1 MSERALCLSVSLS
14 LSHSPSLYSENDY
27 LVVPD
32 QPWLDGINGGDGLI
46 KQFVAMPLGMGYTV
60 EGHVTGKEEFGG
72 LQLIVFDSKPKM
84 MDKHL
89 KNFYA
94 DRKKQKQSW
103 SYDDDNDNDER
114 EDYECN
120 IPLGKT
126 RGSSARRS
134 KPKGGRAL
142 EMGLAAGAKMKQKI
156 YEDKYGI
163 DAWDQE
169 ASGGIYIHIVNSDMF
184 YKITKKTPPPSPISA
199 KTYSSY
205 GYPWF
210 DLYDEDTGYVNSVM
224 PNPFTSV
231 QSVKQMDQQMFASP
245 QQDDSTV
252 NISSNNIITYNYTNS
267 SSKAVRDGDW

>member
-94 DRKKQKQSW
+94 
-103 SYDDDNDNDER
+103 
-114 EDYECN
+114 
-120 IPLGKT
+120 LGKT